1 MILPIVKYGDPVLE
15 KRAEDIDGIDD
26 EVRQLVEDMF
36 ETMYENEG
44 IGLAANQVGSL
55 KRIAVIALPQGEGE
69 EDLRIVLVNP
79 EIVERGEEEEVI
91 EEGCLSFPEIRFN
104 VSRPVNIK
112 VKAQD
117 MKGEPLEFDIDGMLA
132 RVFQHEID
140 HLDGVLFTDYLRGMQ
155 KEMIMTRIK
164 NMKKRGEWD

>member
-15 KRAEDIDGIDD
+15 KRAEDVPGVDD
-26 EVRQLVEDMF
+26 ELRQLVDDMF

-55 KRIAVIALPQGEGE
+55 KRVAVISLPQE
-69 EDLRIVLVNP
+69 EDEEQVIVLVNP
-79 EIVERGEEEEVI
+79 EIVERGEEEEVV

-112 VKAQD
+112 VEALD
-117 MKGEPLEFDIDGMLA
+117 MDGKPVEFDVDGLLA

-140 HLDGVLFTDYLRGMQ
+140 HLNGVLFTDYLRGMQ
-155 KEMIMTRIK
+155 KEMVMTRIK